1 MNFDKD
7 MYMKVEKLLSPDIC
21 KIAERYALYDR
32 YNDNDNQ
39 DYNQVSGSHEKYA
52 DSLMESLLLFLKP
65 EIEKHSNL
73 KLIPTYSFF
82 RIYKSGHVLEDHTDR
97 PASEISVTIPIGFK
111 YNGKSGDYLWPLHV
125 YVNEEKRYIPCDIG
139 DCIIYKGFELNHGRE
154 PLDAGDGSYQIQV
167 SLHYVDANGPYAEKY
182 KYDGR
187 SNIGI
192 KKPTQN
198 GIFLLSYRDEFFAT
212 R

>member
-7 MYMKVEKLLSPDIC
+7 MYMKVDNLLSRDIC
-21 KIAERYALYDR
+21 KIAERYALYNR
-32 YNDNDNQ
+32 YNENDKQEDNQ
-39 DYNQVSGSHEKYA
+39 VIGSHEKYA
-52 DSLMESLLLFLKP
+52 DSLTESLLLFLKP

-97 PASEISVTIPIGFK
+97 PSCEISVTIPLGFK

-139 DCIIYKGFELNHGRE
+139 DGLIYKGCEIMHGRE
-154 PLDAGDGSYQIQV
+154 SLDADKGSYQIQV
-167 SLHYVDANGPYAEKY
+167 FLHYVDANGPYAEKY

-187 SNIGI
+187 PNIGI
-192 KKPTQN
+192 KKN
-198 GIFLLSYRDEFFAT
+198 ARVEWDILIKGLGHE
-212 R
+212 

>member
-1 MNFDKD
+1 
-7 MYMKVEKLLSPDIC
+7 MKVDKLLSYDIC

-32 YNDNDNQ
+32 YNDNDKHE
-39 DYNQVSGSHEKYA
+39 YNQVIGSYEKYA

-97 PASEISVTIPIGFK
+97 PACEISVTIPIGFK

-125 YVNEEKRYIPCDIG
+125 YVNEEKRYISCDVG
-139 DCIIYKGFELNHGRE
+139 DGIIYKGCELKHGRE
-154 PLDAGDGSYQIQV
+154 QLDTGNNSYQIQV
-167 SLHYVDANGPYAEKY
+167 FLHYVDANGPYAEKY

-192 KKPTQN
+192 KKSLSN
-198 GIFLLSYRDEFFAT
+198 GLFLLKK
-212 R
+212 

>member
-1 MNFDKD
+1 
-7 MYMKVEKLLSPDIC
+7 MKVEKLLSYDIC

-32 YNDNDNQ
+32 YNDNDK
-39 DYNQVSGSHEKYA
+39 DEYNQVIGSYEKYA

-97 PASEISVTIPIGFK
+97 PACEISVTIPIGFK

-125 YVNEEKRYIPCDIG
+125 YVNEEKRYISCDIG
-139 DCIIYKGFELNHGRE
+139 DGIIYKGCELKHGRE
-154 PLDAGDGSYQIQV
+154 QLDTGNNSYQIQV
-167 SLHYVDANGPYAEKY
+167 FLHYVDANGPYAEKY

-187 SNIGI
+187 SSIGI
-192 KKPTQN
+192 KKSLSN
-198 GIFLLSYRDEFFAT
+198 GLFLLKK
-212 R
+212 

>member
-1 MNFDKD
+1 
-7 MYMKVEKLLSPDIC
+7 MYMKVEKLLSYDIC

-32 YNDNDNQ
+32 YNDNDK
-39 DYNQVSGSHEKYA
+39 DEYNQVIGSYEKYA

-97 PASEISVTIPIGFK
+97 PACEISVTIPIGFK

-125 YVNEEKRYIPCDIG
+125 YVNEEKRYISCDIG
-139 DCIIYKGFELNHGRE
+139 DGIIYKGCELKHGRE
-154 PLDAGDGSYQIQV
+154 QLDTGNNSYQIQV
-167 SLHYVDANGPYAEKY
+167 FLHYVDANGPYAEKY

-187 SNIGI
+187 SSIGI
-192 KKPTQN
+192 KKSLSN
-198 GIFLLSYRDEFFAT
+198 GLFLLKK
-212 R
+212 

>member
-1 MNFDKD
+1 
-7 MYMKVEKLLSPDIC
+7 MYMKVEKLLSYDIC

-32 YNDNDNQ
+32 YNDNDK
-39 DYNQVSGSHEKYA
+39 DEYNQVIGSYEKYA

-125 YVNEEKRYIPCDIG
+125 YVNEEKRYISCDIG
-139 DCIIYKGFELNHGRE
+139 DGIIYKGCELKHGRE
-154 PLDAGDGSYQIQV
+154 QLDTGNNSYQIQV
-167 SLHYVDANGPYAEKY
+167 FLHYVDANGPYAEKY

-187 SNIGI
+187 SSIGI
-192 KKPTQN
+192 KKSLSN
-198 GIFLLSYRDEFFAT
+198 GLFLLKK
-212 R
+212 

>member
-7 MYMKVEKLLSPDIC
+7 MYMKVEKLLSYDIC

-32 YNDNDNQ
+32 YNDNDK
-39 DYNQVSGSHEKYA
+39 DEYNQVIGSYEKYA

-97 PASEISVTIPIGFK
+97 PACEISVTIPIGFK

-125 YVNEEKRYIPCDIG
+125 YVNEEKRYISCDVG
-139 DCIIYKGFELNHGRE
+139 DGIIYKGCELKHGRE
-154 PLDAGDGSYQIQV
+154 QLDTGNNSYQIQV
-167 SLHYVDANGPYAEKY
+167 FLHYVDANGPYAEKN

-187 SNIGI
+187 SSIGI
-192 KKPTQN
+192 KKSLSN
-198 GIFLLSYRDEFFAT
+198 GLFLLKK
-212 R
+212 